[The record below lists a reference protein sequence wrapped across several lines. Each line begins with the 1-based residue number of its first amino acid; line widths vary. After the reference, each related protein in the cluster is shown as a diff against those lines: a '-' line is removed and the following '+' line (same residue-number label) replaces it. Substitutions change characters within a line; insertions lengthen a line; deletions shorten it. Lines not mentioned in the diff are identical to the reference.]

1 MKNIKS
7 IKKSLLLGII
17 TISSF
22 QIIAQSSFGSIKGLI
37 VNNEGEPVFG
47 ATIKITQ
54 GGTLIGGAQTDENGK
69 YTYKPLNPG
78 LYEVVAFGMEFSTQR
93 VTNVAVKPEKTAY
106 VDMKVIFNTLG
117 GKDGIVIT
125 AVYTPPIIDNSMITG
140 KSIDAV
146 DLTHIPKNGNDLAGV
161 LTNLASDVT
170 QDADG
175 GIHVRGGRAESTAL
189 IVDGVRT
196 PHLTG
201 ISMLA
206 VDNLSIIT
214 GGVPA
219 QYGDAVNGVVIVTT
233 RDYFSG
239 IRTKR
244 IHQTA
249 KQERLAMAKREKQA
263 ILDAEKRKKEI
274 ELELEAEKT
283 SN

>member
-1 MKNIKS
+1 MN
-7 IKKSLLLGII
+7 SLILKTAVII
-17 TISSF
+17 AFSALQSM
-22 QIIAQSSFGSIKGLI
+22 AQSSYGSIKGLI
-37 VNNEGEPVFG
+37 VNNNGEPVFG

-78 LYEVVAFGMEFSTQR
+78 LYEVMAFGMEFSTQR
-93 VTNVAVKPEKTAY
+93 VTNIAVKPEKTAY
-106 VDMKVIFNTLG
+106 VDMTVTLNTLG
-117 GKDGIVIT
+117 GDDGVIIT
-125 AVYTPPIIDNSMITG
+125 GIYTPPIIDNSMVTG
-140 KSIDAV
+140 QEIDAEQ
-146 DLTHIPKNGNDLAGV
+146 IRQMPKDGNDVMGL
-161 LTNLASDVT
+161 LTAIASDVT

-175 GIHVRGGRAESTAL
+175 GMHVRGGRAESTAL

-196 PHLTG
+196 PNLTG
-201 ISMLA
+201 ITMLA

-249 KQERLAMAKREKQA
+249 KQEKQAMAKREKQA

-274 ELELEAEKT
+274 EFELENEKI

>member
-1 MKNIKS
+1 MKS
-7 IKKSLLLGII
+7 IILKTVGALIFLA
-17 TISSF
+17 F
-22 QIIAQSSFGSIKGLI
+22 QSIAQSSYGGIKGLI
-37 VNNEGEPVFG
+37 VNNNGEPVFG

-93 VTNVAVKPEKTAY
+93 VTNIAVKPEKTAY
-106 VDMKVIFNTLG
+106 VDMKVSMNEIQGFT
-117 GKDGIVIT
+117 VT
-125 AVYTPPIIDNSMITG
+125 AEYKAPIIDNSMITG
-140 KSIDAV
+140 QEIDAEQIRQMPK
-146 DLTHIPKNGNDLAGV
+146 DGNNIMGLLTAI
-161 LTNLASDVT
+161 ASDVT
-170 QDADG
+170 QDEEG
-175 GIHVRGGRAESTAL
+175 GMHVRGGRAESTAL

-233 RDYFSG
+233 RDYFNG

-249 KQERLAMAKREKQA
+249 KREKLAMAKREKQA

-274 ELELEAEKT
+274 ELELESEKT

>member
-1 MKNIKS
+1 MKNIRKA
-7 IKKSLLLGII
+7 LLLVII
-17 TISSF
+17 FISSF
-22 QIIAQSSFGSIKGLI
+22 QSVAQSSFGSIKGLI

-106 VDMKVIFNTLG
+106 VDMKVSMNEIQGFT
-117 GKDGIVIT
+117 VT
-125 AVYTPPIIDNSMITG
+125 AIYTPPIIDNSMSTG
-140 KSIDAV
+140 HEIGAEQVKHMAKD
-146 DLTHIPKNGNDLAGV
+146 GNDVMGL
-161 LTNLASDVT
+161 LTAIASDVT
-170 QDADG
+170 QDENG

>member
-1 MKNIKS
+1 MKS
-7 IKKSLLLGII
+7 IILKTVGALLFLA
-17 TISSF
+17 F
-22 QIIAQSSFGSIKGLI
+22 QSIAQSSYGIIKGLI

-54 GGTLIGGAQTDENGK
+54 GGTLIGGTQTDENGK

-78 LYEVVAFGMEFSTQR
+78 LYEIMAFGMEFSTQR
-93 VTNVAVKPEKTAY
+93 VTNIAVKPEKTAY
-106 VDMKVIFNTLG
+106 VDMKVSMNEIQGFT
-117 GKDGIVIT
+117 VT
-125 AVYTPPIIDNSMITG
+125 AEYKAPIIDNSMITG
-140 KSIDAV
+140 QEIDAEQIRQMPK
-146 DLTHIPKNGNDLAGV
+146 DGNNIMGLLTAI
-161 LTNLASDVT
+161 ASDVT
-170 QDADG
+170 QDEEG
-175 GIHVRGGRAESTAL
+175 GMHVRGGRAESTAL

-249 KQERLAMAKREKQA
+249 KREKLAMAKREKQA

-274 ELELEAEKT
+274 ELELESEKT

>member
-1 MKNIKS
+1 MNSLILKTAVIIVFSAFQS
-7 IKKSLLLGII
+7 IG
-17 TISSF
+17 
-22 QIIAQSSFGSIKGLI
+22 QSSYGSIKGLI
-37 VNNEGEPVFG
+37 VNNNGEPVFG

-78 LYEVVAFGMEFSTQR
+78 LYEVMAFGMEFSTQR
-93 VTNVAVKPEKTAY
+93 VTNIAVKPEKTAY
-106 VDMKVIFNTLG
+106 VDMKVSMNEIEGFT
-117 GKDGIVIT
+117 VT
-125 AVYTPPIIDNSMITG
+125 AQYKAPIIDNSMVTG
-140 KSIDAV
+140 HEIDAEQV
-146 DLTHIPKNGNDLAGV
+146 KHMAKDGNDVMGL
-161 LTNLASDVT
+161 LTAIASDVT

-175 GIHVRGGRAESTAL
+175 GMHVRGGRAESTAL

-196 PHLTG
+196 PNLTG
-201 ISMLA
+201 ITMLA

-249 KQERLAMAKREKQA
+249 KQEKQAMAKREKQA

-274 ELELEAEKT
+274 ELELENEKI